1 MWSMWACVI
10 TIAFTVRPRRASV
23 SSTLAIS
30 SPGSTTSASPVCSS
44 PKMEQLHKSGPT
56 GRISWIIRRLYTHGM
71 LDVLQVIM
79 LYLHFS
85 SLAVLLGGVAY
96 WRMVLMPSTL
106 TLTEEERTDLS
117 ERDAAA
123 FRPFVLAAVAGL
135 AVSGTFNVLAF
146 PGHHLTHNIV

>member
-1 MWSMWACVI
+1 
-10 TIAFTVRPRRASV
+10 
-23 SSTLAIS
+23 
-30 SPGSTTSASPVCSS
+30 
-44 PKMEQLHKSGPT
+44 
-56 GRISWIIRRLYTHGM
+56 M

-146 PGHHLTHNIV
+146 PGHHLTHNIVLAVKLLLAAHVFASVLLAVRKGHSGRPRTLTGALVSGAIILALSAYLKVFY